1 MLKRKA
7 IIPMAAIMTM
17 ATAVSSFANEKQD
30 NNEYNEMIYK
40 TGEVTP
46 QRGLNVRT
54 TPNVDKNNKLFAAS
68 KGEELKVLGQQ
79 NDWYKVEL
87 ENDKEAWVK
96 SNYLELKN
104 DDLYID
110 AHRVNFREGASL
122 DSKVYEVLNKGTKL
136 ELLETSEKWMK
147 VKYDGKEG
155 YVFYKYVTNEKPVIK
170 EEVSENTTVEV
181 QTNTQVKPESVE
193 NNTTNNTTEESNK
206 EESNKVE
213 DNKVEETTKPS
224 TENTNSNTEQKPQE
238 QKPSQE
244 VEKPQEDQ
252 NTETNNSN
260 KAQAVVNS
268 AYAQL
273 GKPYV
278 WGAEGPSSFD
288 CSGLMTYIFK
298 QGAGISLPRTSSQQ
312 SGYGTTVSRSNLQ
325 PGDLIFSS
333 TDGSGKVSH
342 VGVYVGNGQMIHAP
356 KPGDVV
362 KKTSINN
369 SYWNNAYL
377 WAKRV
382 L

>member
-1 MLKRKA
+1 MLKRKT
-7 IIPMAAIMTM
+7 IIPIAAIMAM
-17 ATAVSSFANEKQD
+17 ATTVSTFANEKQD

-68 KGEELKVLGQQ
+68 KGEELKILGQQ

-87 ENDKEAWVK
+87 KNDKEAWVN
-96 SNYLELKN
+96 SNYIELKN

-110 AHRVNFREGASL
+110 ADRVNFREGSSL
-122 DSKVYEVLNKGTKL
+122 ESKVHEVLTKGTKL

-155 YVFYKYVTNEKPVIK
+155 YVYHKYVTNEKPVIK
-170 EEVSENTTVEV
+170 EEVNENITVEV
-181 QTNTQVKPESVE
+181 ENNTQVKPESVE
-193 NNTTNNTTEESNK
+193 NTTTNNMT

-213 DNKVEETTKPS
+213 ESNKNEQVTKPS
-224 TENTNSNTEQKPQE
+224 TEDTVQKPQE
-238 QKPSQE
+238 NT
-244 VEKPQEDQ
+244 
-252 NTETNNSN
+252 NTETNNSS
-260 KAQAVVNS
+260 KAQAVVNM

-369 SYWNNAYL
+369 SYWNKTYL